1 MSKFET
7 LCNEYRENKRLIEDL
22 QAMNDGLKT
31 EILQIMDGRD
41 VLAEGATK
49 CTNKLVSSAR
59 FDTKGFSKDHP
70 DLYATYTHTSTYNRF
85 TVI

>member
-22 QAMNDGLKT
+22 QAMNDELKT

-70 DLYATYTHTSTYNRF
+70 DLYEAYTHTSAYARF
-85 TVI
+85 IVS